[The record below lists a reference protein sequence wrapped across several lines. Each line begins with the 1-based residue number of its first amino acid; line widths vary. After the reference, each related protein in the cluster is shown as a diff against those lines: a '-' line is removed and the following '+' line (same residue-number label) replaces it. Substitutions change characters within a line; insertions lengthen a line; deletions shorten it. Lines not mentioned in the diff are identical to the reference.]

1 MADGIIILLC
11 IIGGL
16 VLIII
21 YCAFWNLLDLI
32 ESLKRTREVEKAK
45 KCPYYIEGGQQ
56 MPKTHVKITISIPK
70 ELDKVIDSLVE
81 ESKKTAKPLTK
92 SGVIATAVY
101 EFLDNSLK
109 ILESQKKPEK
119 EEN

>member
-1 MADGIIILLC
+1 MADGIIILIS
-11 IIGGL
+11 IIGG
-16 VLIII
+16 VILIII
-21 YCAFWNLLDLI
+21 YYAFWNLL

-81 ESKKTAKPLTK
+81 ESKKTTKPLTK